1 MRSWQEVTP
10 EARRPR
16 EAQDEGAGERGW
28 GGRRVQR
35 LSALW
40 GSAAG
45 GEELGSVSHPPSPR
59 FSQDERTG
67 LRGRLEVGAALEAEG
82 VGSNAPGPR
91 LPEVRAARMCRPL
104 GLWGVA
110 RPAREPLPR
119 AAHVRGPVA
128 CSSFWSLCHAGS
140 GAHRNV

>member
-35 LSALW
+35 LSAIW
-40 GSAAG
+40 GSAGG
-45 GEELGSVSHPPSPR
+45 GEELGCVSHPPSPR
-59 FSQDERTG
+59 FSQDERRTG
-67 LRGRLEVGAALEAEG
+67 PRSRSEVGAALEADG
-82 VGSNAPGPR
+82 VGSDVPGPR
-91 LPEVRAARMCRPL
+91 LPEVRVVRVCRQL

-110 RPAREPLPR
+110 RPAREHL
-119 AAHVRGPVA
+119 
-128 CSSFWSLCHAGS
+128 S
-140 GAHRNV
+140 G